1 MRGRF
6 LHCPSAAVGHSR
18 GAETIHQRHGGRR
31 VCVGE
36 GADRCRK
43 RRLEKAL
50 LRGPTLQ
57 SVRCFVWRRLAGLG
71 NAIRI
76 RDIAIERG
84 LEKVTEATNSA
95 PIIDLAAHRS
105 ARRQQQTRASS
116 EHGSAAAISSVGNF
130 AMPLFWFWPTW
141 VWVAVPVPAASAA
154 QWDAS

>member
-1 MRGRF
+1 
-6 LHCPSAAVGHSR
+6 
-18 GAETIHQRHGGRR
+18 
-31 VCVGE
+31 
-36 GADRCRK
+36 
-43 RRLEKAL
+43 
-50 LRGPTLQ
+50 
-57 SVRCFVWRRLAGLG
+57 VRCFVWRRLAGLG